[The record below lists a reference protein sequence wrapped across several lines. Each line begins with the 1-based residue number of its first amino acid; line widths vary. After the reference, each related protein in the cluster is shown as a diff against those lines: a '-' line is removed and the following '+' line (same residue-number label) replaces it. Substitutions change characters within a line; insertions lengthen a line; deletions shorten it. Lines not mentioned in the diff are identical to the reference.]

1 MYSASTL
8 KTELIGLIG
17 WRQNRDSNGL
27 QLQGLTSTSSGLY
40 YNDVHPL
47 LTFDNLLSIGPDL
60 DLIDSDPADQAQA
73 FTDWLQEKTEAGI
86 IKAVTHW
93 LDYKLP
99 RRTAKNLLERRQ
111 LWQTAAGSVHPDT
124 SNGRLVGIEL
134 VPKRS
139 RDLQLTIE
147 EIGLQFTENQ
157 SITIQLFS
165 SDQQAAVQS
174 TTVSYTGAGSVQ
186 WEQVNWTVEGYGAH
200 YIVYHQ
206 DDISGQ
212 SINGAYDYFERSAIS
227 QQIPGANMVLASP
240 FEVDAS
246 TASLWDISRMGYKG
260 DTNYGLNLRLNVQ
273 CDYTNLIVGQKEL
286 FKTLISLHVAAV
298 LLGEMAYN
306 PNARLNRNQT
316 LVSTEQVLFELHGD
330 SQGPRPMGL
339 LHQIEKAAKS
349 ISLDMQQLDKHCLP
363 CRRRGVR
370 YTTV

>member
-8 KTELIGLIG
+8 KTGLIGLIG
-17 WRQNRDSNGL
+17 WRQNRDTDGL
-27 QLQGLTSTSSGLY
+27 QLQGLTSTTSGLY

-60 DLIDSDPADQAQA
+60 DLIGDNASEKAQA

-86 IKAVTHW
+86 IKAVNHW

-111 LWQTAAGSVHPDT
+111 LWQTAAGDVHADV
-124 SNGRLVGIEL
+124 SRSRLVGIEL

-139 RDLQLTIE
+139 RDLRLTIE

-165 SDQQAAVQS
+165 SDKQAAVQS
-174 TTVSYTGAGSVQ
+174 VTVSYTGSGGVQ
-186 WEQVNWTVEGYGAH
+186 WQTVNWTVEGYGAH
-200 YIVYHQ
+200 YLVYHQ
-206 DDISGQ
+206 NDISGQ
-212 SINGAYDYFERSAIS
+212 SMNGAYDYFERSAIS
-227 QQIPGANMVLASP
+227 QQMPGANMVLASP
-240 FEVDAS
+240 FEVDAP
-246 TASLWDISRMGYKG
+246 TTSLWDISRMSY
-260 DTNYGLNLRLNVQ
+260 NYDSNFGLNLRLNVQ
-273 CDYTNLIVGQKEL
+273 CDYTSLVVEQKEL

-306 PNARLNRNQT
+306 ANARLNRNQA

-339 LHQIEKAAKS
+339 LHKIDSAVES

-363 CRRRGVR
+363 CRRRGVK